1 MQLSW
6 SFTSLELAKSM
17 QKRGCYSLCFVFFQ
31 IRPHFAFF
39 PLNLK
44 KSYPF
49 FMAKD
54 EQLHLKFRRKACIL
68 VIVFTGKASNCLA
81 IKPYY
86 IFYKGNM
93 KMHKVWL
100 NIYLLVKVYIFKSLQ
115 NAKIILPLE
124 REVAFSF
131 LVFKLS
137 SFSCF
142 RI

>member
-1 MQLSW
+1 MVELWTWHCVFGKKYETTIDAYCFGQTFVLLACFKKVQLSW

-17 QKRGCYSLCFVFFQ
+17 QQGMLFIMFCFFPNSSPFC
-31 IRPHFAFF
+31 IS

-68 VIVFTGKASNCLA
+68 VIVFTRKASNCLT

-93 KMHKVWL
+93 KMYKLWL
-100 NIYLLVKVYIFKSLQ
+100 NIFW
-115 NAKIILPLE
+115 
-124 REVAFSF
+124 
-131 LVFKLS
+131 
-137 SFSCF
+137 
-142 RI
+142 